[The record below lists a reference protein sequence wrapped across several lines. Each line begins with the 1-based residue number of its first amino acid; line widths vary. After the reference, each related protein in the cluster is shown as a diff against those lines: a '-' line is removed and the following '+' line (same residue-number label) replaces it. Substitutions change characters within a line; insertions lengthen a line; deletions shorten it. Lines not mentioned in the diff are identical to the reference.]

1 MLAALRSRSS
11 SPLLQQWKLGFPAL
25 HHVFSTFTNKGLL
38 DLHEVETVLSDVK
51 ADDVKVIPAN
61 KHCEWADFMV
71 IATGRSTWHVKNI
84 AQALIYKA
92 GSVSS
97 NFSASIFV
105 LN

>member
-1 MLAALRSRSS
+1 M
-11 SPLLQQWKLGFPAL
+11 
-25 HHVFSTFTNKGLL
+25 FSTFTNKGLL
-38 DLHEVETVLSDVK
+38 DLHEVESVLSDVK

-97 NFSASIFV
+97 NFSGSIFV